1 MRQNH
6 GYDNDEPSMRAVFV
20 AHGPFAAVV
29 KAVEAD
35 RAKAQAMAKS
45 PARRLVESLFGRR
58 DSELARPNKGWHST
72 ADDTYVMETF
82 ENVQIYN
89 LMMKLLGIEDHAA
102 PTNGTK
108 GFWDKY
114 F

>member
-1 MRQNH
+1 M
-6 GYDNDEPSMRAVFV
+6 FV

-35 RAKAQAMAKS
+35 RANASAAIS
-45 PARRLVESLFGRR
+45 GTLP
-58 DSELARPNKGWHST
+58 RPNKGWHST

-82 ENVQIYN
+82 ENVQVYN
-89 LMMKLLGIEDHAA
+89 LMMKLLGIEDHSA
-102 PTNGTK
+102 PNNGTK
-108 GFWDKY
+108 GFWDQY

>member
-1 MRQNH
+1 M
-6 GYDNDEPSMRAVFV
+6 FV

-29 KAVEAD
+29 KAVHVD
-35 RAKAQAMAKS
+35 RVSSALASNA
-45 PARRLVESLFGRR
+45 SLLE
-58 DSELARPNKGWHST
+58 DTSLTDGWHSISGD
-72 ADDTYVMETF
+72 AYVMETF
-82 ENVQIYN
+82 ENVQVYN

>member
-1 MRQNH
+1 M
-6 GYDNDEPSMRAVFV
+6 FV

-29 KAVEAD
+29 KAAEAN
-35 RAKAQAMAKS
+35 RTAALSPSSGGLAKS
-45 PARRLVESLFGRR
+45 E
-58 DSELARPNKGWHST
+58 GWHST
-72 ADDTYVMETF
+72 ADGAYVMETF
-82 ENVQIYN
+82 ENVQVYN
-89 LMMKLLGIEDHAA
+89 LMMKLLGIENRAA

>member
-1 MRQNH
+1 MH
-6 GYDNDEPSMRAVFV
+6 AMFV

-29 KAVEAD
+29 KAIEAD
-35 RAKAQAMAKS
+35 RAKAHNNGRL
-45 PARRLVESLFGRR
+45 ARDLE
-58 DSELARPNKGWHST
+58 RPNKGWHST
-72 ADDTYVMETF
+72 SDDTYVMETF

-89 LMMKLLGIEDHAA
+89 LMMKLLGIEEHAA

>member
-1 MRQNH
+1 M
-6 GYDNDEPSMRAVFV
+6 FV

-35 RAKAQAMAKS
+35 RAKAAAAT
-45 PARRLVESLFGRR
+45 PARRLAALFGR
-58 DSELARPNKGWHST
+58 DLARPNKGWHST

-89 LMMKLLGIEDHAA
+89 LMMKLLGIEEHAA